1 MSALISGSIAYDLIM
16 RFPGNFGDHILPEQI
31 HSLSVA
37 FMVTELR
44 REYGGCAGNIAY
56 TLALLGDK
64 PIPIAA
70 AGRDF
75 AAYAEWLDECGIARE
90 HVLALDDI
98 FTAQAFIN
106 TDDKGNQI
114 TAFYPGAMSRAHEQ
128 ALPQVVD
135 AEIGIIA
142 PDGREAMI
150 EHAAAFAAANVPF
163 IFDPGQGL
171 PMFDGEELEQFLAQ
185 ASWLAMNDY
194 EAGVFRQK
202 TRLSI
207 EDIAERVKALIVT
220 RGGEGS
226 IIYTEG
232 TEIHIPAVL
241 TDATVDPTGCGDAY
255 RAGLLHGLLH
265 GYEWKTT
272 GRIASL
278 AGSIKIASQG
288 TQNHRFTPE
297 EFAARFEAAFG
308 YDHRHE
314 SANDAM

>member
-1 MSALISGSIAYDLIM
+1 MSALVSGSLAYDMIM
-16 RFPGNFGDHILPEQI
+16 RFPGDFGDHILPEQI

-56 TLALLGDK
+56 TLTLLGDK
-64 PIPIAA
+64 ALPVAA
-70 AGRDF
+70 AGADF
-75 AAYAEWLDECGIARE
+75 APYAQWLKENGIARDHILE
-90 HVLALDDI
+90 LDDI

-106 TDDKGNQI
+106 TDDRGNQI

-128 ALPQVVD
+128 ELPRVAD
-135 AEIGIIA
+135 AEIGIVA

-150 EHAAAFAAANVPF
+150 AHAAAFAEAGVPF

-171 PMFDGEELEQFLAQ
+171 PMFDAGELEDFMHQ
-185 ASWLAMNDY
+185 ATWLAMNDY
-194 EAGVFRQK
+194 EAGAFREK
-202 TRLSI
+202 TRLSL
-207 EDIAERVKALIVT
+207 EDIAGEVEALIVT

-226 IIYTEG
+226 IIYTGGE
-232 TEIHIPAVL
+232 EILIPAVKTEAAL
-241 TDATVDPTGCGDAY
+241 DPTGCGDAY
-255 RAGLLHGLLH
+255 RAGLLHGLAH
-265 GYEWKTT
+265 GYDWSTT

-288 TQNHRFTPE
+288 TQNHHFTPE

-308 YDHRHE
+308 HGY
-314 SANDAM
+314 A